1 MRILILN
8 QAFHPDVVSTA
19 QHAADLA
26 LELAKLGHQVIVIA
40 SSRGYD
46 DRTREFPRYENWHG
60 IEIYRVRPTGFGKRT
75 RWRRAVDFASFLVKC
90 GMQVAVIRR
99 CDVVV
104 AMTSPPLISLLGA
117 LVVPLKAKRLVS
129 WSMDLNPDEA
139 IAAGWLSPDS
149 RTARLLGGLLKYSL
163 NKADKIIALDR
174 FMQKRIQGKG
184 IAENKIVVIP
194 PWSHDDHVTYDPKG
208 REEFRRQ
215 YQLDDKFVVMYSGNH
230 SPCHSLQTL
239 LDAAYELRNE
249 QEIVF
254 CFVGGGSE
262 FYKLRRQA
270 AERHLEN
277 VLWLAYQSLDKL
289 AGSLSAAD
297 LHVVAMG
304 DAFTGIV
311 HPCKIYNILAKQ
323 APFLYIGPAESHI
336 GDIICHICDADRTYA
351 ACHGDV
357 AHACS
362 HIRTAFKNRNSVR
375 HPYSI
380 SRRSSS
386 AKLLPKIVELIT
398 AQHSQTPAVIGHL
411 DRSRQSRAHL

>member
-19 QHAADLA
+19 QHATDLA
-26 LELAKLGHQVIVIA
+26 LELTKLGHQVIVVA

-60 IEIYRVRPTGFGKRT
+60 IEIYRVRPTGFGKRS
-75 RWRRAVDFASFLVKC
+75 RWRRAVDFASFLLKC
-90 GMQVAVIRR
+90 GMRVAVIRR

-129 WSMDLNPDEA
+129 WSMDLNPDED

-194 PWSHDDHVTYDPKG
+194 PWSHDDHVTYDPNG

-239 LDAAYELRNE
+239 MDAAHELRDE
-249 QEIVF
+249 TEIVF

-270 AERHLEN
+270 AVEHLEN
-277 VLWLAYQSLDKL
+277 VRWLSYQPLDKL

-297 LHVVAMG
+297 LHVVVMG

-311 HPCKIYNILAKQ
+311 HPCKIYNILATQ
-323 APFLYIGPAESHI
+323 TPFLYIGPAESHI
-336 GDIICHICDADRTYA
+336 GDIIGQICDPDRTYA

-357 AHACS
+357 AQVCS
-362 HIRTAFKNRNSVR
+362 HIRAAFKNRNSVR
-375 HPYSI
+375 HPYSA
-380 SRRSSS
+380 SRKS
-386 AKLLPKIVELIT
+386 ARTKLLPKMMEVIDADQQRPTV
-398 AQHSQTPAVIGHL
+398 AIGHL
-411 DRSRQSRAHL
+411 ERRRQSRAQL